1 MQRDAEGDAMRMRE
15 SGADNAKRIKV
26 KDEIE
31 SNEMNFYQPH
41 STSYHRWM
49 AFLFLIFSPPFVS
62 FFAALIS
69 STRSVWFFC
78 ACRRRRHRH
87 RRRLF
92 CVILL
97 FSGFSLPFLWYD

>member
-31 SNEMNFYQPH
+31 SNEMNFYQPQ
-41 STSYHRWM
+41 STSHRRWM
-49 AFLFLIFSPPFVS
+49 AFLFLIFLPLLIS
-62 FFAALIS
+62 FFAALILNS
-69 STRSVWFFC
+69 RSFWFFC
-78 ACRRRRHRH
+78 ACRRR